1 VAGAVV
7 VVVAVAGAVVVAV
20 AGAVVVAVAGA
31 VALAGDVAAAGA
43 VVAGAVVAVVAV
55 AGAVAG
61 ADGRRCRSDT
71 GGADPGVAAVVGGP
85 VSWRRR
91 ITFGSGSVGF
101 SRTWPGAVTPGALA
115 SAADPRPVLRRRGLR
130 PRARSTSL
138 PVGPFFGQP
147 VYRHGSTFFDELMGE
162 PPRMPGILP

>member
-1 VAGAVV
+1 VAAAAVAGAVAAV
-7 VVVAVAGAVVVAV
+7 AAVAGAVAVAGGVAAVVAVAGAVVAGAVAAV
-20 AGAVVVAVAGA
+20 AGAVVVA
-31 VALAGDVAAAGA
+31 
-43 VVAGAVVAVVAV
+43 VAV

-71 GGADPGVAAVVGGP
+71 AGADPGVAAVVGGP

-91 ITFGSGSVGF
+91 ITFGPGSVGI

-115 SAADPRPVLRRRGLR
+115 SAADPGPALRRRGLR

-138 PVGPFFGQP
+138 PLVPLSASP
-147 VYRHGSTFFDELMGE
+147 STDMA
-162 PPRMPGILP
+162 PPSSMN